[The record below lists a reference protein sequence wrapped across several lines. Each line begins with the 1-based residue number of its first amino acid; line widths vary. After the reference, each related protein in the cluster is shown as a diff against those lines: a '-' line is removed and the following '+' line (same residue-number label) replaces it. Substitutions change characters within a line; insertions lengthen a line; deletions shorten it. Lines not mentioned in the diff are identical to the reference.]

1 MHHIYFGDEHKD
13 LIYNTFKSRLMGGDL
28 YLIEF
33 DHRKLGVTN
42 VIKNY
47 LEKKDNSIEEDDCVI
62 SRNLLETCQMLT
74 IEHIGS

>member
-47 LEKKDNSIEEDDCVI
+47 LEKK
-62 SRNLLETCQMLT
+62 TT
-74 IEHIGS
+74 ILKRMIV